1 MPEPA
6 PISFHL
12 ALYRYWSEKRG
23 KRVMAARGDI
33 DPAEI
38 PALLP
43 YISLVHKVEGKFRF
57 RLVGSEFARQ
67 FGRDLTG
74 NVVGSNVSN
83 TRESIAALEAIGER
97 VFANACPVFATGQ
110 HETKLG
116 AFHHVSTLLLPLSDD
131 GRCVNMIILTRVA
144 CFASDAKASRDW
156 LAGSPFKLGEAADV
170 GDDADLLRRCL
181 DWGRNCLNTHREAQ
195 SKLV

>member
-43 YISLVHKVEGKFRF
+43 YISLVHKVEGK
-57 RLVGSEFARQ
+57 
-67 FGRDLTG
+67 
-74 NVVGSNVSN
+74 
-83 TRESIAALEAIGER
+83 
-97 VFANACPVFATGQ
+97 
-110 HETKLG
+110 
-116 AFHHVSTLLLPLSDD
+116 
-131 GRCVNMIILTRVA
+131 
-144 CFASDAKASRDW
+144 
-156 LAGSPFKLGEAADV
+156 AADV